1 MPLIFLWIALILVC
15 ALYSA
20 LPTLSPGMWVSEWV
34 SEWVSAGVRKQTGPQ
49 RVHSTTHMYTMSSY
63 FLSVSLSSYAGCDW
77 SILRGPL
84 NFN

>member
-34 SEWVSAGVRKQTGPQ
+34 SAGVRKQTGPQ
-49 RVHSTTHMYTMSSY
+49 RVHSTTHMYTMSS
-63 FLSVSLSSYAGCDW
+63 
-77 SILRGPL
+77 
-84 NFN
+84 

>member
-20 LPTLSPGMWVSEWV
+20 LPTLLPGMWV

-49 RVHSTTHMYTMSSY
+49 RVHSTTHMYTMNSY

>member
-15 ALYSA
+15 VLYSA
-20 LPTLSPGMWVSEWV
+20 LPTLSPGMWV

-63 FLSVSLSSYAGCDW
+63 SLSVSLSSYAGFDW